1 MDSKWQLGLG
11 SDLEQKLLRFT
22 CLGRTGRGV
31 STGTMYSVCGV
42 LLEGCLQQ
50 MKDGNKLRG

>member
-50 MKDGNKLRG
+50 TGIS